1 MERIEETSGEVIRKD
16 AMKETNA
23 TTYWLKIYQSGSIE
37 TAKEV
42 IRREAFPG
50 GLCVTIEPTDYIY
63 LGGEEA
69 GFVIG
74 LVNYPRFPEEP
85 EKIFERAKSLALK
98 ILDETWQISTMI
110 MTPTE
115 TILYQKEKAR

>member
-1 MERIEETSGEVIRKD
+1 MIEKSVS
-16 AMKETNA
+16 
-23 TTYWLKIYQSGSIE
+23 TYWVKIYQSGSIE
-37 TAKEV
+37 TAKEI

-50 GLCVTIEPTDYIY
+50 GLCVTIEPTNYIF
-63 LGGEEA
+63 LGGEES

-85 EKIFERAKSLALK
+85 QEILDRAKSLALK